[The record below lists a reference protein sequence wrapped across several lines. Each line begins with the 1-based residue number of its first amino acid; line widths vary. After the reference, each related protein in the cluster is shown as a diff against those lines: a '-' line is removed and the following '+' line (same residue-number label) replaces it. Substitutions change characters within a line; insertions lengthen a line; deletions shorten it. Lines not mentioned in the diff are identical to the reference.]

1 MAYWYI
7 INLAVSAFGN
17 ILAYGII
24 KLNDTHGIAGC
35 RLALQ

>member
-24 KLNDTHGIAGC
+24 KLDGTHGIAGW
-35 RLALQ
+35 RWIFM